1 MNRLKLF
8 LLILIIAA
16 LGIVFVQNR
25 EPVALRF
32 LCPDETL
39 SCLYQTPALP
49 LAVWIGLFALNGA
62 IISLIGQAVNRYGY
76 SNSGSGRKK
85 PIRDEEL
92 YPSDRNWKREPS
104 TQIEDPIIQEKFSDV
119 KSYEVKQEPQN
130 VERSGSTYS
139 YKYRES
145 GDRPLERQNNSRQT
159 SSESKNSSQIEG
171 DDEDWI

>member
-1 MNRLKLF
+1 MNRFKLF

-25 EPVALRF
+25 EPVALKF

-39 SCLYQTPALP
+39 SCLYRTPALP
-49 LAVWIGLFALNGA
+49 LAVWIGFFTLNGA
-62 IISLIGQAVNRYGY
+62 IISLIGQALNRYGY
-76 SNSGSGRKK
+76 STSGRKK

-92 YPSDRNWKREPS
+92 YPSDRNWSREPS
-104 TQIEDPIIQEKFSDV
+104 TEIEDPIIREKFSDV

-139 YKYRES
+139 YKYREA
-145 GDRPLERQNNSRQT
+145 GDRPLESQNNSRQT
-159 SSESKNSSQIEG
+159 PTESKRNSQIEE

>member
-1 MNRLKLF
+1 MNRFKLF

-25 EPVALRF
+25 EPVALKF

-49 LAVWIGLFALNGA
+49 LAVWIGLFTLNGA

-76 SNSGSGRKK
+76 SNSGRKK
-85 PIRDEEL
+85 PIVDEEL
-92 YPSDRNWKREPS
+92 YPSDRNWKRESS
-104 TQIEDPIIQEKFSDV
+104 TQIEDPIIRDKFSDV

-145 GDRPLERQNNSRQT
+145 GDRPQDLQNNSRKT
-159 SSESKNSSQIEG
+159 PSEPKNNSQIEEN
-171 DDEDWI
+171 DEDWI